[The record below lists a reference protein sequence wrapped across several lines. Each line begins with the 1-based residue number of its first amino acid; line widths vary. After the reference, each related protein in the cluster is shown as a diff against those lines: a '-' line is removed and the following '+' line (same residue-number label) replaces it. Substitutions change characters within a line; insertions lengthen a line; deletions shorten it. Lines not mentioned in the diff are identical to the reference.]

1 MQLSV
6 TDAASILNV
15 SEKTIYRWLKQ
26 GHLPSQSVNDQHRFN
41 RAELLEWAT
50 SRGIPVSEGIMADE
64 DAPSGLVS
72 LAEAIELGGVHG
84 DVAGA
89 DKDGVLRA
97 VIARMPFPEEV
108 DREALLQVL
117 LARESMGSTGIG
129 NGIAI
134 PHVRNP
140 IVLHVPKA
148 LVSLCFLRQPIEF
161 GAVDGQPVHT
171 VFAIISPSIKGHLHL
186 LSRLALALKHG
197 GFAEALARKAAPAE
211 VLAQCRLAEARSPK
225 PQPGNE
231 G

>member
-6 TDAASILNV
+6 KDAASILNV
-15 SEKTIYRWLKQ
+15 PEKTIYRWLKQ
-26 GHLPSQSVNDQHRFN
+26 GHLPAHSVNGQYRFN

-50 SRGIPVSEGIMADE
+50 ARGIPVSEGILADH

-72 LAEAIELGGVHG
+72 LSEAIELGGVHG
-84 DVAGA
+84 DVQGV

-97 VIARMPFPEEV
+97 VVGRLPLPEEV
-108 DREALLQVL
+108 DREALLQIL

-140 IVLHVPKA
+140 IVLHVPKP
-148 LVSLCFLRQPIEF
+148 LVGLCFLRQPIEF

-186 LSRLALALKHG
+186 LSRLALALKHE
-197 GFAEALARKAAPAE
+197 GFAAAVRQRLPTAEVLGRCREAEAL
-211 VLAQCRLAEARSPK
+211 SPK
-225 PQPGNE
+225 PSPE
-231 G
+231 KMA